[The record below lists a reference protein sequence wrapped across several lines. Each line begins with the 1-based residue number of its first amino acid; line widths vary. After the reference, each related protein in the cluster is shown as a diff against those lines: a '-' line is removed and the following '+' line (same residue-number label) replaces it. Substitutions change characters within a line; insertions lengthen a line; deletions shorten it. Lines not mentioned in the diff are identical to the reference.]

1 MNTINI
7 SNTCF
12 FTGHRSIK
20 SKSKQLLADRV
31 HLLCTE
37 LITKHNVT
45 DFIAGGALGFDTLAE
60 LTVLNLKKEYPHI
73 RLHLFLPCTDQTLRW
88 NTYDKKMWES
98 IRLLAD
104 DYTFITK
111 TTYVDGCMQLRNEAM
126 VDTARFGIAYCK
138 RKFGGTASTVEYAR
152 QKGRYINIISD
163 I

>member
-7 SNTCF
+7 SKACF
-12 FTGHRSIK
+12 FTGHRNIK
-20 SKSKQLLADRV
+20 SESKQLLVNRV

-37 LITKHNVT
+37 LIKNYNVT

-88 NTYDKKMWES
+88 NIYDKKMWES

-104 DYTFITK
+104 DYTFITNSA
-111 TTYVDGCMQLRNEAM
+111 YVDGCMQLRNEAM
-126 VDTARFGIAYCK
+126 VNSALFGIAYCK

-152 QKGRYINIISD
+152 RKRRYINIISD

>member
-1 MNTINI
+1 MNTLNI

-20 SKSKQLLADRV
+20 SESICLLTDRIRI
-31 HLLCTE
+31 LCTE
-37 LITKHNVT
+37 LILNYNVT

-60 LTVLNLKKEYPHI
+60 LTVLNLKNEYPHI
-73 RLHLFLPCTDQTLRW
+73 RLHLFFPCTDQSAHW
-88 NTYDKKMWES
+88 KYYDRKMWDS

-111 TTYVDGCMQLRNEAM
+111 TAYSDGCMQLRNEAM
-126 VDTARFGIAYCK
+126 VDAAKFGIAYCK
-138 RKFGGTASTVEYAR
+138 RKFGGAASTVNYAR